1 MIKYIKGDII
11 KDFQNGKIDLLAHQC
26 NCTVGHGAGFA
37 KSLAKVYPQINV
49 PVKESLL
56 GSNLFI
62 WLPDTQQYIC
72 NMYAQVRPGSPDPDR
87 TNFESFTTRLLA
99 LRKCLQEVEL
109 FSNKFRIGIPL
120 VGAGLGADVRL
131 KGHYHDLAYFEK
143 YIAPVVDEVFT
154 KTLINVYY
162 L

>member
-56 GSNLFI
+56 GSNLFV
-62 WLPDTQQYIC
+62 WLLYTKQYIC
-72 NMYAQVRPGSPDPDR
+72 NMYAQVYPGSPDPER

-99 LRKCLQEVEL
+99 LRKCLREVEL
-109 FSNKFRIGIPL
+109 FSDVFRIGMPL

-131 KGHYHDLAYFEK
+131 KGYYNDLAYFEK

-154 KTLINVYY
+154 KSLINIYY
-162 L
+162 I